1 LAKELGMTVNRL
13 CNELSAEEM
22 TGWAAYFELKNE
34 RDEKQ
39 MEEAKSGSSRV
50 MR

>member
-1 LAKELGMTVNRL
+1 MTVNRL
-13 CNELSAEEM
+13 CNELSSEEM
-22 TGWAAYFELKNE
+22 IGWAAFFDLKNE

-39 MEEAKSGSSRV
+39 MEQAQRGSSRV

>member
-1 LAKELGMTVNRL
+1 MTVSKLCKELSPE
-13 CNELSAEEM
+13 EL
-22 TGWAAYFELKNE
+22 TGWAAFFDLKNE

-39 MEEAKSGSSRV
+39 MEEAKRGSSRV